1 MCVDGDGRREDSG
14 IEGAPVKAI
23 AKRLSRLE
31 DRFAP
36 AERKPRD
43 YFRIV
48 LIRLDR
54 IPGLE
59 GATCHRTWW
68 PNHTV
73 HESVVLGR
81 SSDSHELTKEELDQW
96 VAGFPIEAEDG
107 IRCIP
112 ITALKVGRE
121 RAQPCSGSGKE
132 TKSYANRRRLAS

>member
-112 ITALKVGRE
+112 L
-121 RAQPCSGSGKE
+121 PP
-132 TKSYANRRRLAS
+132 